1 MRFNKNMTFREKG
14 SLIEK
19 MNEAEKPIRKTIELK
34 NSYHRQVDID
44 LKKRISRTNDPET
57 SMLLFKDKEAMLMH
71 EKLPSYFHN

>member
-34 NSYHRQVDID
+34 NSYHRHVDID

>member
-34 NSYHRQVDID
+34 NSYHRQVEID